1 MTTLLIVSASI
12 APVNADLCNNIAS
25 HFTGCSNNNII
36 NNNYNSNNINKNIY
50 NNNNNNNNNNSTNNN
65 RSNKMIAFLITAYYL
80 IKQDKVATCLTLEA
94 LRTRNSYTNT

>member
-36 NNNYNSNNINKNIY
+36 NNNYNSNNINKNINCD
-50 NNNNNNNNNNSTNNN
+50 NNNNNTNNNNN
-65 RSNKMIAFLITAYYL
+65 RSNNIDSIF
-80 IKQDKVATCLTLEA
+80 D
-94 LRTRNSYTNT
+94 NSILFD

>member
-36 NNNYNSNNINKNIY
+36 NNNYNSNNSNKNINCDNNNNNNT
-50 NNNNNNNNNNSTNNN
+50 NNNNNNNN
-65 RSNKMIAFLITAYYL
+65 RSNKIDSIF
-80 IKQDKVATCLTLEA
+80 D
-94 LRTRNSYTNT
+94 NSILFD